1 MSQSALQ
8 TVECSTAEDLLERI
22 RRSNDA
28 WWEDDSAN
36 SSWVF
41 RGIGDA
47 DNWRLIPSAWRSSG
61 NGLAHLRQ
69 RITAAALNVGH
80 GDGPRGVF
88 RRYYEWHAAEQEA
101 LYQFAVLAN
110 LAGFPVSSDGYAP
123 QRSPLLTKTAR
134 LIRGEGIT
142 PDFDLMALAQHHGI
156 PTRLLD
162 WSGNPLVAA
171 FFAAHPLFRPTS
183 AHRICVWA
191 LNTSET
197 RTESGQVRSFGRFRI
212 EVHAPTRA
220 HNAFLHSQAG
230 VLTELL
236 GTEDFFFHNNAWP
249 SLEDVI
255 SVGRTAK
262 PILIGHLLDV
272 THASRLLTLLEREGI
287 SIALLMPT
295 LDNVAQT
302 VMARWESESQL

>member
-1 MSQSALQ
+1 MSLSALQ
-8 TVECSTAEDLLERI
+8 TVECSTAEELLERI

-28 WWEDDSAN
+28 WWEDNSA
-36 SSWVF
+36 SSPWVF

-47 DNWRLIPSAWRSSG
+47 ESWRLVPSAWRPSG
-61 NGLAHLRQ
+61 NSLAHLRQ
-69 RITAAALNVGH
+69 QVAAAALNVSV
-80 GDGPRGVF
+80 GDGPKGVF

-110 LAGFPVSSDGYAP
+110 LAGFPVKSESYAP
-123 QRSPLLTKTAR
+123 QRSPLLTKSAR
-134 LIRGEGIT
+134 LIRGESMA
-142 PDFDLMALAQHHGI
+142 PDFELMALAQHHGI

-162 WSGNPLVAA
+162 WSGNPMVAA
-171 FFAAHPLFRPTS
+171 FFAAHPLFRPAS
-183 AHRICVWA
+183 ANRVCVWA
-191 LNTSET
+191 LDTSKT
-197 RTESGQVRSFGRFRI
+197 RTESGQLRSFGRFRI
-212 EVHAPTRA
+212 EVHAPARA

-236 GTEDFFFHNNAWP
+236 GTEDFFFHRDAWP
-249 SLEDVI
+249 SLEEVI
-255 SVGRTAK
+255 SVGRTPK
-262 PILIGHLLDV
+262 PILIGHLLGV

-302 VMARWESESQL
+302 VMARWESEGQL